1 MRSFQVRAL
10 KLMETLNKQ
19 EQSFGIIIL
28 MVLTANGAEPKILHV
43 PFVIPLSLGLEPL
56 LILLAL
62 HLEPLL
68 ILLVEL
74 FSDKR
79 DRILELVVQYVKRM
93 IIVMHNSEMLRK
105 LSTKKS
111 LPRNNTLAPATTEKL
126 LVVYIYSNR
135 KTVAWD
141 NE

>member
-28 MVLTANGAEPKILHV
+28 MVLIANGAEPKILHV
-43 PFVIPLSLGLEPL
+43 PFVIPLSLG
-56 LILLAL
+56 AL

-79 DRILELVVQYVKRM
+79 DRILKLVYQYVKM
-93 IIVMHNSEMLRK
+93 IIIGTHNSEMRRK
-105 LSTKKS
+105 LCRKFSTKKS
-111 LPRNNTLAPATTEKL
+111 LPRNNKL
-126 LVVYIYSNR
+126 QLRS
-135 KTVAWD
+135 
-141 NE
+141 